1 MGAITAI
8 VSVVIGFLL
17 GLIPPWLMKNKRA
30 KAHLGAIK
38 AESSIC
44 QKQAQQFLE
53 NGVASPLYRLPKLT
67 FQASLLTLLADG
79 SLAEN
84 EVDVLTKFHI
94 NVEALNRGLDSVD
107 AIRRVGLD
115 PERKIQFDKE
125 TARNTQYAKELITL
139 YPEVSRVIDTRK

>member
-1 MGAITAI
+1 MQAITAI

-17 GLIPPWLMKNKRA
+17 GLIPPWLTRKKRA

-44 QKQAQQFLE
+44 EKQAQQFLE

-79 SLAEN
+79 SLAED

-94 NVEALNRGLDSVD
+94 NVEALNRGLDNVD
-107 AIRRVGLD
+107 MIRRGGLD
-115 PERKIQFDKE
+115 PERKVQIGKE
-125 TARNTQYAKELITL
+125 TARNAQYVKELITL
-139 YPEVSRVIDTRK
+139 YPEVSRVIDAHK